1 MKIDKAW
8 FPFLNDP
15 GQLYLR
21 LCHISTDEVMGV
33 KTPSSSKIFGMLNP
47 TTLRSKNLALKCS
60 DGATKNWP
68 LGHGQYTLSGNLGAL
83 IPYVADAKRNGFD
96 DVLWLLDDYV
106 QELTI
111 LNIFFVYK
119 DRYGQLILSTPLD
132 NGCILPNTIRN
143 SILEMSSKIEEE
155 TGLSVKER
163 YISIHEV
170 LNAHK
175 EGRLIEVIGCSTS
188 SFLQPVNKIT
198 YKDQTIKLRTSKD
211 SEYVSYLRNILT
223 EVMVGPD
230 SHEWVTS
237 LED

>member
-1 MKIDKAW
+1 MPLFDPNELYQCIKHLVKIDKQW
-8 FPFLNDP
+8 FPFLSDP

-60 DGATKNWP
+60 DGANKNWP

-83 IPYVADAKRNGFD
+83 IPYVSDAKRNGFD

-106 QELTI
+106 MELTI

-119 DRYGQLILSTPLD
+119 DRYGKLLLSTPLD

-143 SILEMSSKIEEE
+143 SILE
-155 TGLSVKER
+155 LSER
-163 YISIHEV
+163 I
-170 LNAHK
+170 
-175 EGRLIEVIGCSTS
+175 
-188 SFLQPVNKIT
+188 
-198 YKDQTIKLRTSKD
+198 
-211 SEYVSYLRNILT
+211 
-223 EVMVGPD
+223 
-230 SHEWVTS
+230 
-237 LED
+237 